1 MDAFDLPLVQTLEY
15 FGGVMAQGYKWAA
28 FYGNLFGL
36 IGLAWS
42 GFKVT
47 MSRMTVK
54 DFWWDTIFK
63 WVGYLLLLNLYPA
76 IVIGIGGIAGE
87 IGIKAGG
94 AKDAIVSELKAM
106 RSSIEA
112 DLATVNSIEAG
123 NDEDVKSRLEDYSP
137 KSLGSKD
144 SYNDFVEKATG
155 AIPGLKGSYRWDS
168 KAIQEK
174 LNEKTDGK
182 KSDRKY
188 SVLFQGETLKA
199 INAILGDRDLDGSK
213 IGDNTDTYI
222 SLDIFIKDADG
233 NETFYLS
240 PGALL
245 RMTLLAAN
253 IMHSKNTSAFI
264 QRNEEIDAAKLN
276 PFVSAG
282 RTIQSGMQFVLDG
295 IVVWFCVIVLAL
307 CVIFALVQY
316 LMTVIEFTIVAAV
329 GVIFIPMLL
338 FDGTKDIPK
347 KLVPVFISFMVK
359 MIVITLCLMFVYYL
373 IIEFTINTI
382 TSDGFDIVWLL
393 VDVAFNAVLSYVMT
407 QNAPKIAQTI
417 LTGQP
422 QLSMGEALQG
432 AGTAAATAGGMKAAS
447 ANAVRGAVNTGTNA
461 VGGIAKMG
469 AAAKFAHGYSK
480 SNGANGKTA
489 MGNAFKAMGAV
500 ATSDLIDRAKSGFEK
515 FSKGHDSIP
524 VWDKAKQ
531 MAGLGGGGHGASGG
545 SGGGA
550 NAHGITGQ
558 GSATGHEGE
567 VLGTSSNANFKSA
580 TKFDERTG
588 SQRNMTH
595 KEFVGEKMRQGENRA
610 AEMFDRAEQKAKE
623 KARRQEERNQQQ
635 NAKNSGSSEL
645 GDKVTDGVRA
655 NK

>member
-42 GFKVT
+42 GFKVA

-123 NDEDVKSRLEDYSP
+123 NDEDAKSRLDEHSP
-137 KSLGSKD
+137 QSLGNKD
-144 SYNDFVEKATG
+144 SYNDFVEKASG
-155 AIPGLKGSYRWDS
+155 AIPGLKGGNRWDS
-168 KAIQEK
+168 NEMNRK
-174 LNEKTDGK
+174 LSEQRHD
-182 KSDRKY
+182 KSDDENKKFK
-188 SVLFQGETLKA
+188 SLFQAETFKA
-199 INAILGDRDLDGSK
+199 INAILGDRNLDGTK

-240 PGALL
+240 PGALI

-316 LMTVIEFTIVAAV
+316 IMTVIEFTIVAAV
-329 GVIFIPMLL
+329 GVIFIPLLL

-422 QLSMGEALQG
+422 QLSMGEFVAA

-447 ANAVRGAVNTGTNA
+447 ANAVRGAVNTGTNIA
-461 VGGIAKMG
+461 GEAGKINSARKNAARQVARLGGNRKQ
-469 AAAKFAHGYSK
+469 
-480 SNGANGKTA
+480 
-489 MGNAFKAMGAV
+489 GNMAAFKAMGAV
-500 ATSDLIDRAKSGFEK
+500 ATSDLKDRVKSGFEK

-524 VWDKAKQ
+524 GLDKVKQ

-550 NAHGITGQ
+550 NAHGISGQ
-558 GSATGHEGE
+558 GSQAGHAGE
-567 VLGTSSNANFKSA
+567 ILGTSSNANFKTA

-588 SQRNMTH
+588 GQRNMTH
-595 KEFVGEKMRQGENRA
+595 KEFMDEKNRQGKMAGDNAALKVMIA
-610 AEMFDRAEQKAKE
+610 AE
-623 KARRQEERNQQQ
+623 EERNQQQ

>member
-28 FYGNLFGL
+28 MYGNLFGL

-42 GFKVT
+42 GFKVA

-123 NDEDVKSRLEDYSP
+123 NDEDAKSRLDEHSP
-137 KSLGSKD
+137 KSLGDKD
-144 SYNDFVEKATG
+144 SYNDFVGKATG
-155 AIPGLKGSYRWDS
+155 SIPGLKGGNRWNS
-168 KAIQEK
+168 NEMNRK
-174 LNEKTDGK
+174 LSEQKND
-182 KSDRKY
+182 KSDDEKRKFKD
-188 SVLFQGETLKA
+188 LFKVETLKA
-199 INAILGDRDLDGSK
+199 INAVLGDRNLDGTK

-233 NETFYLS
+233 NESFYLS

-253 IMHSKNTSAFI
+253 IMHSKNTSAFH
-264 QRNEEIDAAKLN
+264 QRSEEIDAAKLN
-276 PFVSAG
+276 PFVSFG
-282 RTIQSGMQFVLDG
+282 RSVQNGLQFVLDG

-316 LMTVIEFTIVAAV
+316 IMTVIEFTIVAAV
-329 GVIFIPMLL
+329 GVIFIPLLL

-422 QLSMGEALQG
+422 QLSMGEFVAA

-447 ANAVRGAVNTGTNA
+447 ANAVRGAVNTGTNIA
-461 VGGIAKMG
+461 GEAGKINSARKNAARQVARLGGNRKQ
-469 AAAKFAHGYSK
+469 
-480 SNGANGKTA
+480 
-489 MGNAFKAMGAV
+489 GNMAAFKAMGAV
-500 ATSDLIDRAKSGFEK
+500 ATSDLKDRVKSGFEK

-524 VWDKAKQ
+524 GWDKVKQ

-550 NAHGITGQ
+550 NAHGISGQ
-558 GSATGHEGE
+558 GSQSGHAGE
-567 VLGTSSNANFKSA
+567 ILGTSSNSNFKTA
-580 TKFDERTG
+580 MKFDERTG

-595 KEFVGEKMRQGENRA
+595 KEFMDEKNKQGKMAGDNAALKVMIA
-610 AEMFDRAEQKAKE
+610 AE
-623 KARRQEERNQQQ
+623 EERNQQQ

>member
-42 GFKVT
+42 GFKVA

-123 NDEDVKSRLEDYSP
+123 NDEDAKSRLDDYSP
-137 KSLGSKD
+137 KSLGDKD
-144 SYNDFVEKATG
+144 SYNDFVGKATG
-155 AIPGLKGSYRWDS
+155 SIPGLKGGNRWDS
-168 KAIQEK
+168 NEMNRK
-174 LNEKTDGK
+174 LSEQKND
-182 KSDRKY
+182 KSDDEKRKFKD
-188 SVLFQGETLKA
+188 LFKVETLKA
-199 INAILGDRDLDGSK
+199 INAVLGDRNLDGTK

-233 NETFYLS
+233 NESFYLS

-253 IMHSKNTSAFI
+253 IMHSKNTSAFH
-264 QRNEEIDAAKLN
+264 QRSEEIDAAKLN
-276 PFVSAG
+276 PFVSFG
-282 RTIQSGMQFVLDG
+282 RSIQNGLQFVLDG

-316 LMTVIEFTIVAAV
+316 IMTVIEFTIVAAV
-329 GVIFIPMLL
+329 GVIFIPLLL

-373 IIEFTINTI
+373 IIEFTVNTI

-432 AGTAAATAGGMKAAS
+432 IGTAAATAGGMKAAG
-447 ANAVRGAVNTGTNA
+447 ANAVRGAVNTGTNIA
-461 VGGIAKMG
+461 GEAGKINSARKNAARQVARLGGNRKQ
-469 AAAKFAHGYSK
+469 
-480 SNGANGKTA
+480 
-489 MGNAFKAMGAV
+489 GNMAAFKAMGAV
-500 ATSDLIDRAKSGFEK
+500 VTSDLKERAKAGFEK

-524 VWDKAKQ
+524 ALDKFKQ
-531 MAGLGGGGHGASGG
+531 MAGFGGGGHGASGG

-558 GSATGHEGE
+558 GSQTGHAGE
-567 VLGTSSNANFKSA
+567 ILGTSSNSNFKTA

-595 KEFVGEKMRQGENRA
+595 REFMDEKNKQGKMAGDNAALKVMIA
-610 AEMFDRAEQKAKE
+610 AE
-623 KARRQEERNQQQ
+623 EERNQQQ
-635 NAKNSGSSEL
+635 NAKNSSSSEL

>member
-42 GFKVT
+42 GFKVA

-123 NDEDVKSRLEDYSP
+123 NDEDAKSRLDEHSP
-137 KSLGSKD
+137 KSLGDKD
-144 SYNDFVEKATG
+144 SYNDFVGKATG
-155 AIPGLKGSYRWDS
+155 SIPGLKGGNRWNS
-168 KAIQEK
+168 NEMNRK
-174 LNEKTDGK
+174 LSEQKND
-182 KSDRKY
+182 KSDDEKRKFKD
-188 SVLFQGETLKA
+188 LFKVETLKA
-199 INAILGDRDLDGSK
+199 INAVLGDRNLDGTK

-253 IMHSKNTSAFI
+253 IMHSKNTSAFH
-264 QRNEEIDAAKLN
+264 QRSEEIDASKLN
-276 PFVSAG
+276 PFVSFG
-282 RTIQSGMQFVLDG
+282 RSVQNGLQFVLDG

-316 LMTVIEFTIVAAV
+316 IMTVIEFTIVAAV
-329 GVIFIPMLL
+329 GVIFIPLLL

-422 QLSMGEALQG
+422 QLSMGEFVAA

-447 ANAVRGAVNTGTNA
+447 ANAVRGAVNTGTNIA
-461 VGGIAKMG
+461 GEAGKINSARKNAARQVARLGGNRKQ
-469 AAAKFAHGYSK
+469 
-480 SNGANGKTA
+480 
-489 MGNAFKAMGAV
+489 GNMAAFKAMGAV
-500 ATSDLIDRAKSGFEK
+500 ATSDLKDRVKSGFEK

-524 VWDKAKQ
+524 GWDKVKQ

-550 NAHGITGQ
+550 NAHGISGQ
-558 GSATGHEGE
+558 GSQAGHAGE
-567 VLGTSSNANFKSA
+567 ILGTSSNSNFKTA

-595 KEFVGEKMRQGENRA
+595 KEFMDEKNKQGKMAGDNAALKVMIA
-610 AEMFDRAEQKAKE
+610 AE
-623 KARRQEERNQQQ
+623 EERNQQQ
-635 NAKNSGSSEL
+635 NAKNLGSSEL

>member
-42 GFKVT
+42 GFKVA

-123 NDEDVKSRLEDYSP
+123 NDEDAKSRLDEHSP
-137 KSLGSKD
+137 QSLGNKD
-144 SYNDFVEKATG
+144 SYNDFVEKASG
-155 AIPGLKGSYRWDS
+155 AIPGLKGGNRWDS
-168 KAIQEK
+168 NEMNRK
-174 LNEKTDGK
+174 LSDQRHD
-182 KSDRKY
+182 KSDDENKKFK
-188 SVLFQGETLKA
+188 SLFQAETFKA
-199 INAILGDRDLDGSK
+199 INAILGDRNLDGTK

-240 PGALL
+240 PGALI

-316 LMTVIEFTIVAAV
+316 IMTVIEFTIVAAV
-329 GVIFIPMLL
+329 GVIFIPLLL

-422 QLSMGEALQG
+422 QLSMGEFVAA

-447 ANAVRGAVNTGTNA
+447 ANAVRGAVNTGTNIA
-461 VGGIAKMG
+461 GEAGKINSARKNAARQVARLGGNRKQ
-469 AAAKFAHGYSK
+469 
-480 SNGANGKTA
+480 
-489 MGNAFKAMGAV
+489 GNMAAFKAMGAV
-500 ATSDLIDRAKSGFEK
+500 ATSDLKDRVKSGFEK

-524 VWDKAKQ
+524 GWDKVKQ

-545 SGGGA
+545 SGGA
-550 NAHGITGQ
+550 SAHGISGQ
-558 GSATGHEGE
+558 GSTAGHAGE
-567 VLGTSSNANFKSA
+567 IFGTSSNSNFKTA

-588 SQRNMTH
+588 GQRNMTH
-595 KEFVGEKMRQGENRA
+595 KEFMDEKNRQGKMAGDNA
-610 AEMFDRAEQKAKE
+610 ALKVMITAE
-623 KARRQEERNQQQ
+623 EERNQQQ
-635 NAKNSGSSEL
+635 NAKNSSSSEL

>member
-123 NDEDVKSRLEDYSP
+123 NDEDVKSRLDENTGQ
-137 KSLGSKD
+137 SLGNLD
-144 SYNDFVEKATG
+144 EYNEFIEKATG
-155 AIPGLKGSYRWDS
+155 SIPGLKGSYRWNS
-168 KAIQEK
+168 KGMQEK
-174 LNEKTDGK
+174 LNEKTDDK
-182 KSDRKY
+182 KFDRKY

-199 INAILGDRDLDGSK
+199 INAILGDRDLDGNK

-253 IMHSKNTSAFI
+253 IMHSKNTSAFH
-264 QRNEEIDAAKLN
+264 QRSEEIDAAKLN
-276 PFVSAG
+276 PFVSFG
-282 RTIQSGMQFVLDG
+282 RSVQNGLQFVLDG

-316 LMTVIEFTIVAAV
+316 IMTVIEFTIVAAV
-329 GVIFIPMLL
+329 GVIFIPLLL

-524 VWDKAKQ
+524 AWDKARQ

-580 TKFDERTG
+580 TKYDERTG
-588 SQRNMTH
+588 GQRNMTR
-595 KEFVGEKMRQGENRA
+595 KEFYAEKKKQGENRA
-610 AEMFDRAEQKAKE
+610 AEMFDRAEQNAKE
-623 KARRQEERNQQQ
+623 KARRQEERQKKKM
-635 NAKNSGSSEL
+635 AKNASSEL

-655 NK
+655 NN

>member
-42 GFKVT
+42 GFKVA

-123 NDEDVKSRLEDYSP
+123 NDEDAKSRLDEHSP
-137 KSLGSKD
+137 QSLGNKD
-144 SYNDFVEKATG
+144 SYNDFVEKASG
-155 AIPGLKGSYRWDS
+155 AIPGLKGGNRWDS
-168 KAIQEK
+168 NEMNRK
-174 LNEKTDGK
+174 LSEQRHD
-182 KSDRKY
+182 KSDDENKKFK
-188 SVLFQGETLKA
+188 SLFQAETFKA
-199 INAILGDRDLDGSK
+199 INAILGDRNLDGTK

-316 LMTVIEFTIVAAV
+316 IMTVIEFTIVAAV
-329 GVIFIPMLL
+329 GVIFIPAIL

-422 QLSMGEALQG
+422 QLSMGEFVAA

-447 ANAVRGAVNTGTNA
+447 ANAVRGAVNTGTNIA
-461 VGGIAKMG
+461 GEAGKINSARKNAARQVARLGGNRKQ
-469 AAAKFAHGYSK
+469 
-480 SNGANGKTA
+480 
-489 MGNAFKAMGAV
+489 GNMAAFKAMGAV
-500 ATSDLIDRAKSGFEK
+500 ATSDLKDRVKSGFEK

-524 VWDKAKQ
+524 GWDKVKQ

-545 SGGGA
+545 SGGA
-550 NAHGITGQ
+550 SAHGISGQ
-558 GSATGHEGE
+558 GSTAGHAGE
-567 VLGTSSNANFKSA
+567 TLGTSSNANFKTA

-595 KEFVGEKMRQGENRA
+595 KEFMDEKNRQGKMAGDNAALKVMIA
-610 AEMFDRAEQKAKE
+610 AE
-623 KARRQEERNQQQ
+623 EERNQQQ

>member
-15 FGGVMAQGYKWAA
+15 FGGIMAQGYKWAA

-42 GFKVT
+42 GFKVA

-123 NDEDVKSRLEDYSP
+123 NDEDAKSRLDDYSP
-137 KSLGSKD
+137 KSLGDKD
-144 SYNDFVEKATG
+144 SYNDFVVKATG
-155 AIPGLKGSYRWDS
+155 SIPGLKGGNRWDS
-168 KAIQEK
+168 
-174 LNEKTDGK
+174 NEMNRKISEQKND
-182 KSDRKY
+182 KSDDEKRKFKD
-188 SVLFQGETLKA
+188 LFKAETLKA
-199 INAILGDRDLDGSK
+199 INAVLGDRNLDGTK

-233 NETFYLS
+233 NESFYLS

-253 IMHSKNTSAFI
+253 IMHSKNTSAFL

-276 PFVSAG
+276 PFVSTG
-282 RTIQSGMQFVLDG
+282 RTIQSGLQFVLDG

-316 LMTVIEFTIVAAV
+316 IMTVIEFTIVAAV
-329 GVIFIPMLL
+329 GVIFIPLLL

-422 QLSMGEALQG
+422 QLSMGEFVAA
-432 AGTAAATAGGMKAAS
+432 AGTVAATAGGMKAAS
-447 ANAVRGAVNTGTNA
+447 ANAVRGAVNTGTNIA
-461 VGGIAKMG
+461 GKAGKINSARKNAARQVARLGGNRKQ
-469 AAAKFAHGYSK
+469 
-480 SNGANGKTA
+480 
-489 MGNAFKAMGAV
+489 GNMAAFKAMGAV
-500 ATSDLIDRAKSGFEK
+500 ATSDLKDRVKSGFEK
-515 FSKGHDSIP
+515 FSRGHDSIP
-524 VWDKAKQ
+524 ALEKARQ
-531 MAGLGGGGHGASGG
+531 MAGFGGGGHGASGG

-558 GSATGHEGE
+558 GSTTGHEGE
-567 VLGTSSNANFKSA
+567 VLGTSSNSNFKTA
-580 TKFDERTG
+580 TKFDARTN

-595 KEFVGEKMRQGENRA
+595 KEFMDEKNRQGKMAGDNAALKVMIA
-610 AEMFDRAEQKAKE
+610 AE
-623 KARRQEERNQQQ
+623 EERNQQQ

-645 GDKVTDGVRA
+645 GDKITDGVRA
-655 NK
+655 NN

>member
-36 IGLAWS
+36 VGLAWS
-42 GFKVT
+42 GFKVA

-123 NDEDVKSRLEDYSP
+123 NDEDAKSRLDDYSP
-137 KSLGSKD
+137 KSLGDKD
-144 SYNDFVEKATG
+144 SYNDFVVKATG
-155 AIPGLKGSYRWDS
+155 SIPGLKGGNRWDS
-168 KAIQEK
+168 NEMNRK
-174 LNEKTDGK
+174 LSEQKND
-182 KSDRKY
+182 KSDDEKRKFKD
-188 SVLFQGETLKA
+188 LFKVETLKA
-199 INAILGDRDLDGSK
+199 INAVLGDRNLDGTK

-233 NETFYLS
+233 NESFYLS

-253 IMHSKNTSAFI
+253 IMHSKNTSAFL

-282 RTIQSGMQFVLDG
+282 RTIQSGLQFVLDG

-316 LMTVIEFTIVAAV
+316 IMTVIEFTIVAAV

-422 QLSMGEALQG
+422 QLSMGEFVAA

-447 ANAVRGAVNTGTNA
+447 ANAVRGAVNTGTNIA
-461 VGGIAKMG
+461 GEAGKINSARKNAARQVARLGGNRKQ
-469 AAAKFAHGYSK
+469 
-480 SNGANGKTA
+480 
-489 MGNAFKAMGAV
+489 GNMAAFKAMGAV
-500 ATSDLIDRAKSGFEK
+500 ATADLKDRAKAGFEK

-524 VWDKAKQ
+524 GWDKAKQ
-531 MAGLGGGGHGASGG
+531 MAGFGGGGHGVSGG

-550 NAHGITGQ
+550 SAHGIIGQ
-558 GSATGHEGE
+558 GSAAGHSGE
-567 VLGTSSNANFKSA
+567 ILGTSSNSNFKTA
-580 TKFDERTG
+580 TKYDERTG
-588 SQRNMTH
+588 GQRNMTH
-595 KEFVGEKMRQGENRA
+595 KEFMDEKNRQGKMAGDNAALKVMIA
-610 AEMFDRAEQKAKE
+610 AE
-623 KARRQEERNQQQ
+623 EERNQQQ

-645 GDKVTDGVRA
+645 GDKITDGVRA

>member
-36 IGLAWS
+36 IGLVWS
-42 GFKVT
+42 GFKVA

-123 NDEDVKSRLEDYSP
+123 NDEDAKSRLDEHSP
-137 KSLGSKD
+137 QSLGNKD
-144 SYNDFVEKATG
+144 SYNDFVEKASG
-155 AIPGLKGSYRWDS
+155 AIPGLKGGNRWDS
-168 KAIQEK
+168 NEMNRK
-174 LNEKTDGK
+174 LSDQRHD
-182 KSDRKY
+182 KSDDENKKFK
-188 SVLFQGETLKA
+188 SLFQAETFKA
-199 INAILGDRDLDGSK
+199 INAILGDRNLDGTK

-240 PGALL
+240 PGALI

-316 LMTVIEFTIVAAV
+316 IMTVIEFTIVAAV
-329 GVIFIPMLL
+329 GVIFIPLLL

-422 QLSMGEALQG
+422 QLSMGEFVAA

-447 ANAVRGAVNTGTNA
+447 ANAVRGAVNTGTNIA
-461 VGGIAKMG
+461 GEAGKINSARKNAARQVARLGGNRKQ
-469 AAAKFAHGYSK
+469 
-480 SNGANGKTA
+480 
-489 MGNAFKAMGAV
+489 GNMAAFKAMGAV
-500 ATSDLIDRAKSGFEK
+500 ATSDLKDRVKSGFEK

-524 VWDKAKQ
+524 GWDKVKQ

-545 SGGGA
+545 SGGA
-550 NAHGITGQ
+550 SAHGISGQ
-558 GSATGHEGE
+558 GSTAGHAGE
-567 VLGTSSNANFKSA
+567 IFGTSSNSNFKTA

-588 SQRNMTH
+588 GQRNMTH
-595 KEFVGEKMRQGENRA
+595 KEFMDEKNRQGKMAGDNA
-610 AEMFDRAEQKAKE
+610 ALKVMITAE
-623 KARRQEERNQQQ
+623 EERNQQQ
-635 NAKNSGSSEL
+635 NAKNSSSSEL

>member
-42 GFKVT
+42 GFKVA

-123 NDEDVKSRLEDYSP
+123 NDEDAKSRLDENTGQA
-137 KSLGSKD
+137 LGNLEE
-144 SYNDFVEKATG
+144 YNEFIDKATG
-155 AIPGLKGSYRWDS
+155 SIPGLKGSYRWDS
-168 KAIQEK
+168 KAMQEK
-174 LNEKTDGK
+174 LNEKTDDK
-182 KSDRKY
+182 KFDRKY

-199 INAILGDRDLDGSK
+199 INAILGDRDLDGTK

-316 LMTVIEFTIVAAV
+316 IMTVIEFTIVAAV
-329 GVIFIPMLL
+329 GVIFVPLIL

-432 AGTAAATAGGMKAAS
+432 FGTAAATAGGMKAAS

-469 AAAKFAHGYSK
+469 AAAKFAHDYSK

-500 ATSDLIDRAKSGFEK
+500 ATSDLKERAKSGFEK

-524 VWDKAKQ
+524 GWDKVKQ
-531 MAGLGGGGHGASGG
+531 MAGLGSGGHGVSGG

-558 GSATGHEGE
+558 GSTSGHAGE
-567 VLGTSSNANFKSA
+567 ILGTSSNSNFKTA
-580 TKFDERTG
+580 TKYDERTG
-588 SQRNMTH
+588 GQRNMTH
-595 KEFVGEKMRQGENRA
+595 KEFVGEKLRQGENRA
-610 AEMFDRAEQKAKE
+610 AEMFDRAEKKAKE
-623 KARRQEERNQQQ
+623 RAIRQEERQKKKM
-635 NAKNSGSSEL
+635 AKNASSAL

>member
-137 KSLGSKD
+137 KSLGDKD
-144 SYNDFVEKATG
+144 SYNDFVGKATG
-155 AIPGLKGSYRWDS
+155 SIPGLKGGNRWNS
-168 KAIQEK
+168 NEMNRK
-174 LNEKTDGK
+174 LSEQKND
-182 KSDRKY
+182 KSDDEKRKFKD
-188 SVLFQGETLKA
+188 LFKVETLKA
-199 INAILGDRDLDGSK
+199 INAVLGDRNLDGTK

-253 IMHSKNTSAFI
+253 IMHSKNTSAFH
-264 QRNEEIDAAKLN
+264 QRSEEIDAAKLN
-276 PFVSAG
+276 PFVSFG
-282 RTIQSGMQFVLDG
+282 RSVQNGLQFVLDG

-316 LMTVIEFTIVAAV
+316 IMTVIEFTIVAAV
-329 GVIFIPMLL
+329 GVIFIPLLL

-422 QLSMGEALQG
+422 QLSMGEFVAA

-447 ANAVRGAVNTGTNA
+447 ANAVRGAVNTGTNIA
-461 VGGIAKMG
+461 GEAGKINSARKNAARQVARLGGNRKQ
-469 AAAKFAHGYSK
+469 
-480 SNGANGKTA
+480 
-489 MGNAFKAMGAV
+489 GNMAAFKAMGAV
-500 ATSDLIDRAKSGFEK
+500 ATSDLKDRVKSGFEK

-524 VWDKAKQ
+524 GWDKVKQ
-531 MAGLGGGGHGASGG
+531 MAGLGGGGHGESGG
-545 SGGGA
+545 SGGA
-550 NAHGITGQ
+550 SAHGISGQ
-558 GSATGHEGE
+558 GSTAGHAGE
-567 VLGTSSNANFKSA
+567 IFGTSSNSNFKTA

-588 SQRNMTH
+588 GQRNMTH
-595 KEFVGEKMRQGENRA
+595 KEFMDEKNRQGKMAGDNAALKVMIA
-610 AEMFDRAEQKAKE
+610 AE
-623 KARRQEERNQQQ
+623 EERNQQQ
-635 NAKNSGSSEL
+635 NAKNSSSSEL

>member
-28 FYGNLFGL
+28 MYGNLFGL

-42 GFKVT
+42 GFKVA

-63 WVGYLLLLNLYPA
+63 WVGYLLLLNLYPV

-168 KAIQEK
+168 NEMNRK
-174 LNEKTDGK
+174 LSEQRHD
-182 KSDRKY
+182 KSDDENKKFK
-188 SVLFQGETLKA
+188 SLFQAETFKA
-199 INAILGDRDLDGSK
+199 INAILGDRNLDGTK

-253 IMHSKNTSAFI
+253 IMHSKNTSAFH
-264 QRNEEIDAAKLN
+264 QRSEEIDASKLN
-276 PFVSAG
+276 PFVSFG
-282 RTIQSGMQFVLDG
+282 RSVQNGLQFVLDG

-316 LMTVIEFTIVAAV
+316 IMTVIEFTIVAAV
-329 GVIFIPMLL
+329 GVIFIPLLL

-422 QLSMGEALQG
+422 QLSMGEFVAA

-447 ANAVRGAVNTGTNA
+447 ANAVRGAVNTGTNIA
-461 VGGIAKMG
+461 GEAGKINSARKNAARQVARLGGNRKQ
-469 AAAKFAHGYSK
+469 
-480 SNGANGKTA
+480 
-489 MGNAFKAMGAV
+489 GNMAAFKAMGAV
-500 ATSDLIDRAKSGFEK
+500 ATSDLKDRVKSGFEK

-524 VWDKAKQ
+524 AWEKAKQ
-531 MAGLGGGGHGASGG
+531 MAGFGGGGHGASGG

-550 NAHGITGQ
+550 NAHGISGQ
-558 GSATGHEGE
+558 GSQAGHAGE
-567 VLGTSSNANFKSA
+567 ILGTSSNSNFKTA

-595 KEFVGEKMRQGENRA
+595 KEFMDEKNKQGKMAGDNAALKVMIA
-610 AEMFDRAEQKAKE
+610 AE
-623 KARRQEERNQQQ
+623 EERNQQQ

>member
-28 FYGNLFGL
+28 IYGNLFGL
-36 IGLAWS
+36 IGLVWS

-94 AKDAIVSELKAM
+94 AKDAIVNELKAM

-137 KSLGSKD
+137 NSLGSKD

-155 AIPGLKGSYRWDS
+155 VIPGLKGSNRWDS
-168 KAIQEK
+168 
-174 LNEKTDGK
+174 NEMNRRLSEQRHD
-182 KSDRKY
+182 KSDDENRKFKT
-188 SVLFQGETLKA
+188 LFQTETFKA
-199 INAILGDRDLDGSK
+199 INAILGDRNLDGTK

-253 IMHSKNTSAFI
+253 IMHSKNTSAFLE
-264 QRNEEIDAAKLN
+264 RNEEIDAANLN
-276 PFVSAG
+276 PFAASK
-282 RTIQSGMQFVLDG
+282 RTLQSGLQFVLDG

-329 GVIFIPMLL
+329 GVIFIPLLL

-432 AGTAAATAGGMKAAS
+432 FGTAAATVGGMKAAS
-447 ANAVRGAVNTGTNA
+447 TNAVRGAVNTGTNIK
-461 VGGIAKMG
+461 GE
-469 AAAKFAHGYSK
+469 AAKIKVA
-480 SNGANGKTA
+480 GKGVKELG
-489 MGNAFKAMGAV
+489 GNKRQAFRAMGAV
-500 ATSDLIDRAKSGFEK
+500 ATSDLKERAKAGFEK

-524 VWDKAKQ
+524 ALDKARQ
-531 MAGLGGGGHGASGG
+531 MAGLGGGGYGASGG

-550 NAHGITGQ
+550 NAHGISGQ
-558 GSATGHEGE
+558 GSTPGHAGE
-567 VLGTSSNANFKSA
+567 RLGTSSNPNFKTA

-588 SQRNMTH
+588 SQRNMTR
-595 KEFVGEKMRQGENRA
+595 KEFYGEKKKQGEDVALEIMKRDQ
-610 AEMFDRAEQKAKE
+610 DRANAK
-623 KARRQEERNQQQ
+623 Q
-635 NAKNSGSSEL
+635 NAENVNKSGSSEL

>member
-42 GFKVT
+42 GFKVA

-123 NDEDVKSRLEDYSP
+123 NDEDAKSRLDEHSP
-137 KSLGSKD
+137 QSLGNKD
-144 SYNDFVEKATG
+144 SYNDFVEKASG
-155 AIPGLKGSYRWDS
+155 AIPGLKGGNRWDS
-168 KAIQEK
+168 NDMNRK
-174 LNEKTDGK
+174 LSEQRHD
-182 KSDRKY
+182 KSDDENKKFK
-188 SVLFQGETLKA
+188 SLFQAETFKA
-199 INAILGDRDLDGSK
+199 INAILGDRNLDGTK

-240 PGALL
+240 PGALI

-316 LMTVIEFTIVAAV
+316 IMTVIEFTIVAAV
-329 GVIFIPMLL
+329 RVIFIPLLL

-422 QLSMGEALQG
+422 QLSMGEFVAA

-447 ANAVRGAVNTGTNA
+447 ANAVRGAVNTGTNIA
-461 VGGIAKMG
+461 GEAGKINSARKNAARQVARLGGNRKQ
-469 AAAKFAHGYSK
+469 
-480 SNGANGKTA
+480 
-489 MGNAFKAMGAV
+489 GNMAAFKAMGAV
-500 ATSDLIDRAKSGFEK
+500 ATSDLKDRVKSGFEK

-524 VWDKAKQ
+524 GWDKVKQ

-545 SGGGA
+545 SGGA
-550 NAHGITGQ
+550 SAHGISGQ
-558 GSATGHEGE
+558 GSTAGHAGE
-567 VLGTSSNANFKSA
+567 IFGTSSNSNFKTA

-588 SQRNMTH
+588 GQRNMTH
-595 KEFVGEKMRQGENRA
+595 KEFMDEKNKQGKMAGDNAALKVMIA
-610 AEMFDRAEQKAKE
+610 AE
-623 KARRQEERNQQQ
+623 EERNQQQ
-635 NAKNSGSSEL
+635 NAKNSSSSEL

>member
-42 GFKVT
+42 GFKVA

-137 KSLGSKD
+137 KSLGDKD
-144 SYNDFVEKATG
+144 SYNDFVGKATG
-155 AIPGLKGSYRWDS
+155 SIPGLKGGNRWNS
-168 KAIQEK
+168 NEMNRK
-174 LNEKTDGK
+174 LSEQKND
-182 KSDRKY
+182 KSDDEKRKFKD
-188 SVLFQGETLKA
+188 LFKVETLKA
-199 INAILGDRDLDGSK
+199 INAVLGDRNLDGTK

-253 IMHSKNTSAFI
+253 IMHSKNTSAFH
-264 QRNEEIDAAKLN
+264 QRSEEIDAAKLN
-276 PFVSAG
+276 PFVSFG
-282 RTIQSGMQFVLDG
+282 RSVQNGLQFVLDG

-316 LMTVIEFTIVAAV
+316 IMTVIEFTIVAAV
-329 GVIFIPMLL
+329 GVIFIPLLL

-422 QLSMGEALQG
+422 QLSMGEFVAA
-432 AGTAAATAGGMKAAS
+432 AGTAASTAGGMKAAS
-447 ANAVRGAVNTGTNA
+447 ANAVRGAVNTGTNIA
-461 VGGIAKMG
+461 GEAGKINSARKNAARQVARLGGNRKQ
-469 AAAKFAHGYSK
+469 
-480 SNGANGKTA
+480 
-489 MGNAFKAMGAV
+489 GNMAAFKAMGAV
-500 ATSDLIDRAKSGFEK
+500 ATSDLKERAKAGFEK

-524 VWDKAKQ
+524 GWDKVKQ
-531 MAGLGGGGHGASGG
+531 MAGFGGGGHGASGG

-550 NAHGITGQ
+550 NAHGISGQ
-558 GSATGHEGE
+558 GSQAGHAGE
-567 VLGTSSNANFKSA
+567 ILGTSSNSNFKTA

-595 KEFVGEKMRQGENRA
+595 KEFMDEKNRQGKMAGDNAALKVMIA
-610 AEMFDRAEQKAKE
+610 AE
-623 KARRQEERNQQQ
+623 EERNQQQ

>member
-28 FYGNLFGL
+28 MYGNLFGL
-36 IGLAWS
+36 IGLVWS

-155 AIPGLKGSYRWDS
+155 AVPGLKGSYRWDS
-168 KAIQEK
+168 KAMQEK

-199 INAILGDRDLDGSK
+199 INAILGDRDLDGNK

-253 IMHSKNTSAFI
+253 IMHSKNTSAFLERKDEISAEKMSVFAGAMAQI
-264 QRNEEIDAAKLN
+264 QNGA
-276 PFVSAG
+276 
-282 RTIQSGMQFVLDG
+282 QFVLDG

-329 GVIFIPMLL
+329 GVIFIPLLL

-407 QNAPKIAQTI
+407 QNAPQIAQTI

-422 QLSMGEALQG
+422 RLSMGEFVAA

-447 ANAVRGAVNTGTNA
+447 ANAVRGAVNTGTNLK
-461 VGGIAKMG
+461 GE
-469 AAAKFAHGYSK
+469 AAKIKA
-480 SNGANGKTA
+480 AGKGIKELG
-489 MGNAFKAMGAV
+489 GNKRQAIRAMGAV
-500 ATSDLIDRAKSGFEK
+500 ATSDLKDRAKAGFEK
-515 FSKGHDSIP
+515 FTKGHDSIP
-524 VWDKAKQ
+524 ALDKVKQ
-531 MAGLGGGGHGASGG
+531 MAGFSGGGHGASGG
-545 SGGGA
+545 SGGAYAKKKKQGEDVALKIMQQDQERA
-550 NAHGITGQ
+550 NAKQ
-558 GSATGHEGE
+558 NAE
-567 VLGTSSNANFKSA
+567 NANKS
-580 TKFDERTG
+580 D
-588 SQRNMTH
+588 
-595 KEFVGEKMRQGENRA
+595 
-610 AEMFDRAEQKAKE
+610 
-623 KARRQEERNQQQ
+623 
-635 NAKNSGSSEL
+635 SSEL

>member
-36 IGLAWS
+36 VGLAWS
-42 GFKVT
+42 GFKVA

-123 NDEDVKSRLEDYSP
+123 NDEDAKSRLDDYSP
-137 KSLGSKD
+137 KSLGDKD
-144 SYNDFVEKATG
+144 SYNDFVVKATG
-155 AIPGLKGSYRWDS
+155 SIPGLKGGNRWDS
-168 KAIQEK
+168 
-174 LNEKTDGK
+174 NEMNRKISEQKND
-182 KSDRKY
+182 KSDDEKRKFKD
-188 SVLFQGETLKA
+188 LFKAETLKA
-199 INAILGDRDLDGSK
+199 INAVLGDRNLDGTK

-233 NETFYLS
+233 NESFYLS

-253 IMHSKNTSAFI
+253 IMHSKNTSAFL

-276 PFVSAG
+276 PFVSTG
-282 RTIQSGMQFVLDG
+282 RTIQSGLQFVLDG

-307 CVIFALVQY
+307 CVIFVLVQY
-316 LMTVIEFTIVAAV
+316 IMTVIEFTIVAAV

-422 QLSMGEALQG
+422 QLSMGEFVAA

-447 ANAVRGAVNTGTNA
+447 ANAVRGAVNTGTNIA
-461 VGGIAKMG
+461 GEAGKINSARKNAARQVARLGGNRKQ
-469 AAAKFAHGYSK
+469 
-480 SNGANGKTA
+480 
-489 MGNAFKAMGAV
+489 GNMAAFKAMGAV
-500 ATSDLIDRAKSGFEK
+500 ATSDLKDRVKSGFEK
-515 FSKGHDSIP
+515 FSRGHDSIP
-524 VWDKAKQ
+524 ALEKARQ
-531 MAGLGGGGHGASGG
+531 MAGFGGGGHGASGG

-550 NAHGITGQ
+550 NAHGISGQ
-558 GSATGHEGE
+558 GSAAGHTGEI
-567 VLGTSSNANFKSA
+567 LGTSSNSNFKTA

-595 KEFVGEKMRQGENRA
+595 KEFMDEKNKQGKMAGDNAALKVMIA
-610 AEMFDRAEQKAKE
+610 AE
-623 KARRQEERNQQQ
+623 EERNQQQ

-645 GDKVTDGVRA
+645 GDKITDGVRA